1 MSTRISNWSR
11 ASLALLLCLV
21 VVLLATPR
29 VVLGQ
34 GNGNGNNGGGTNS
47 PGQLVITA
55 ATVDVSSTVI
65 TITGQNLGN
74 TAPAAFLG
82 LPDGT
87 IVDLLFE
94 TLVTPN
100 TFDADLPASILPG
113 NYLLIV
119 RSGNGS
125 NRIDSM
131 DITIGIQGEQGI
143 QGDQGDQG
151 IQGIQGD
158 QGDQGDQGIQGIQGI
173 QGVTGPTGAAGTN
186 GTNGI
191 NGAPGAQGDPGV
203 SNYVVKTC
211 LDPGTDLLN
220 ERRDLSCACDG
231 GRKPLGGGFDVSSG
245 SLPAPLPD
253 GSTPDA
259 GEFVFASTNSPSAT
273 GWRVISRMTGA
284 GIGQPWQ
291 LVIRVVC
298 GDVL

>member
-11 ASLALLLCLV
+11 ASLPLLLCLV

-55 ATVDVSSTVI
+55 ATVDVFSTVI

-74 TAPAAFLG
+74 TAPDAFLG

-113 NYLLIV
+113 NYLLLV

-125 NRIDSM
+125 TQIDSM

-143 QGDQGDQG
+143 QG
-151 IQGIQGD
+151 
-158 QGDQGDQGIQGIQGI
+158 QGDQGIQGIQGI
-173 QGVTGPTGAAGTN
+173 QGDRATRAKGFRVPFK
-186 GTNGI
+186 
-191 NGAPGAQGDPGV
+191 GDQATKATRATRG
-203 SNYVVKTC
+203 SK
-211 LDPGTDLLN
+211 
-220 ERRDLSCACDG
+220 
-231 GRKPLGGGFDVSSG
+231 GFRVFRATRATRG
-245 SLPAPLPD
+245 SK
-253 GSTPDA
+253 G
-259 GEFVFASTNSPSAT
+259 FRVFRA
-273 GWRVISRMTGA
+273 
-284 GIGQPWQ
+284 
-291 LVIRVVC
+291 
-298 GDVL
+298 